1 LQQVFLHSSPAL
13 FFFQRMTSESPAVI
27 KKVPVT
33 AALKKKQPKSL
44 KQRALE
50 KELGKTKIELFDV
63 SITKY

>member
-1 LQQVFLHSSPAL
+1 
-13 FFFQRMTSESPAVI
+13 MTSESPAVI